1 MKGKIDWSK
10 LLISVVS
17 AIAIGSSGAFFT
29 AGAVSTWYRDINKP
43 FFTPPSWLFGP
54 AWTILFILMGVAFYL
69 VWVKGLNTKN
79 GSEAFR
85 AYVLQ
90 FIFNVAWSGIFFG
103 MGAFWLAYAEILIL
117 WWLIYRTIKSFSVVD
132 MLAGRLLL
140 PYLAW
145 VTFASFLN
153 LGVAWLN

>member
-1 MKGKIDWSK
+1 
-10 LLISVVS
+10 
-17 AIAIGSSGAFFT
+17 
-29 AGAVSTWYRDINKP
+29 
-43 FFTPPSWLFGP
+43 
-54 AWTILFILMGVAFYL
+54 MGVAFYL
-69 VWVKGLNTKN
+69 VWVKGLNTKK

>member
-69 VWVKGLNTKN
+69 
-79 GSEAFR
+79 
-85 AYVLQ
+85 